1 MPTRSRR
8 KIRTVR
14 GRARH
19 GRGNRKHRRLLP
31 PSLPPLPLIIPFRT
45 KEDNDFSRSRPF
57 SSSDRPPSIYSISD
71 RTRSKRI
78 LIDPKPWESKRQWWF
93 RDGRLDSN
101 AAGISKTE
109 REREREEGEHRS
121 TGMFGTKRYCILD
134 LIESGNLFVHRDFLR
149 LVWLARLFQRSHNIA
164 FCRESTPR
172 ISFPDDSREKSVSK
186 EGEGGGSDKA
196 CN

>member
-1 MPTRSRR
+1 MGVGTANTDDSS
-8 KIRTVR
+8 
-14 GRARH
+14 
-19 GRGNRKHRRLLP
+19 P

-78 LIDPKPWESKRQWWF
+78 LIDPKPWESKIWAMMVSRWQIGF
-93 RDGRLDSN
+93 
-101 AAGISKTE
+101 E
-109 REREREEGEHRS
+109 RSWNFENGEREREEGEHRS

-164 FCRESTPR
+164 FCRESIPR

-186 EGEGGGSDKA
+186 EGEGSDKA